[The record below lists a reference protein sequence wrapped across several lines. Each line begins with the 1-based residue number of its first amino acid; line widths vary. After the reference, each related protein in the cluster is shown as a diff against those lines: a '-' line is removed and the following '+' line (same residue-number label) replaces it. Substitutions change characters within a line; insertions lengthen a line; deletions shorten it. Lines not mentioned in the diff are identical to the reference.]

1 MWFPAEIVLKSY
13 LPSELEVGMLFTN
26 RISVGVIEPYVELFE
41 LEEIP
46 EDPDVFMAK
55 HGCPVQMWII
65 DGNEDILATP
75 EQIGWW
81 DEGSHTD
88 ELRDVT
94 LNEINFLLRECEG
107 TVEIEVEDY
116 DDGDGYYLD
125 DNDEPH
131 IDYDYNDDE
140 IVPILYEDRVV
151 LRLELEE
158 EYDDDD
164 WDVTLYEGLEE
175 E

>member
-1 MWFPAEIVLKSY
+1 MWYPAEISLSSY
-13 LPSELEVGMLFTN
+13 LPDELQEGMLFIN
-26 RISVGVIEPYVELFE
+26 RISVGVIDPYIELFE
-41 LEEIP
+41 LKEIP
-46 EDPDVFMAK
+46 EDPDAFMSK
-55 HGCPVQMWII
+55 HGAPVQMWII
-65 DGNEDILATP
+65 DGDDEVLATP

-94 LNEINFLLRECEG
+94 LNEINFLLRECDG

-131 IDYDYNDDE
+131 IDYGYNDDE
-140 IVPILYEDRVV
+140 LVPILHDNKVV

-158 EYDDDD
+158 YDED
-164 WDVTLYEGLEE
+164 WDVTLDDGLEE
-175 E
+175 Y

>member
-1 MWFPAEIVLKSY
+1 MP
-13 LPSELEVGMLFTN
+13 PELEVGMLFIN
-26 RISVGVIEPYVELFE
+26 RISVGVIEPYIELFE
-41 LEEIP
+41 LEELP
-46 EDPDVFMAK
+46 VDSDKFMSK
-55 HGCPVQMWII
+55 HGAPVQMWII
-65 DGNEDILATP
+65 DGDDEVLATP

-94 LNEINFLLRECEG
+94 LNEINFILRECDG

-131 IDYDYNDDE
+131 IDYSYNDE
-140 IVPILYEDRVV
+140 ELVPTLYEDRVV

-158 EYDDDD
+158 EFED
-164 WDVTLYEGLEE
+164 WDVTLEDGLEE
-175 E
+175 